1 MQEKAWD
8 APWLKLEKMANTL
21 TLNYCQC
28 LLRMEEYYEVIEH
41 TSDIVNQHPGS
52 DRGDGD
58 TRSVWSCVTVESSD
72 LNVSCAFNQA
82 YLNGLSS
89 QLCVFYLHT

>member
-8 APWLKLEKMANTL
+8 VPWLKLEKMANTL

-41 TSDIVNQHPGS
+41 TSDIVNQHPGL
-52 DRGDGD
+52 DRWDM
-58 TRSVWSCVTVESSD
+58 RSMWS
-72 LNVSCAFNQA
+72 
-82 YLNGLSS
+82 
-89 QLCVFYLHT
+89 LCDSRVP